1 MYFSSIS
8 TGTHIKEL
16 WCPQQLGKLLE
27 FFRLPISY
35 HKQSG
40 LLKTQG
46 YHQVAIQ
53 VHSLL
58 VVLRL
63 NKKAILECTWLG
75 T

>member
-1 MYFSSIS
+1 MKVWENILPQFLASINCRPCLYYIITIS
-8 TGTHIKEL
+8 GV
-16 WCPQQLGKLLE
+16 
-27 FFRLPISY
+27 ISY

-63 NKKAILECTWLG
+63 NKKAILECT
-75 T
+75 